1 MKKLSPEFQGA
12 LYAVIS
18 GLLYGLVGYFGLSLM
33 ETELSIAN
41 MQFWRFAI
49 SGLFI
54 CLILI
59 KEQRALNDNAVEMV
73 KAFLSGALFYSASA
87 GIYFIGS
94 QYIGTGPSMVI
105 FFTYPV
111 FVMLLNWILY
121 KHKIAKI
128 YYVAI
133 ALIILGMTQLVDM
146 SELKFDMIGISLAV
160 LSGILYACYIV
171 WSKRVEISPIT
182 STLMVSLGC
191 ALACLVFSLC
201 GHDFSI
207 PSTLAQWAYILGF
220 GIVSTAIPM
229 LFFLEGLKKINAEKA
244 SILSV
249 TEPIFVVIF
258 GIILLEE
265 TINLPKVVGIITI
278 LLGAFITFF
287 NRKLKITPA

>member
-1 MKKLSPEFQGA
+1 
-12 LYAVIS
+12 
-18 GLLYGLVGYFGLSLM
+18 
-33 ETELSIAN
+33 
-41 MQFWRFAI
+41 
-49 SGLFI
+49 
-54 CLILI
+54 
-59 KEQRALNDNAVEMV
+59 
-73 KAFLSGALFYSASA
+73 
-87 GIYFIGS
+87 
-94 QYIGTGPSMVI
+94 
-105 FFTYPV
+105 
-111 FVMLLNWILY
+111 
-121 KHKIAKI
+121 
-128 YYVAI
+128 
-133 ALIILGMTQLVDM
+133 MTQLVDM

-171 WSKRVEISPIT
+171 WSKKVEISPMT

-278 LLGAFITFF
+278 LLGAFITLF